1 MKTDPSRPSAPDVR
15 LSSETAASLAQQAAA
30 SSSSDPSA
38 PTVPEPKPCYTCG
51 TTTTSIRYTS
61 LQSHG
66 SIALCPA
73 CYSEGRFPSSLHS
86 GDFVR
91 VDTGDAYSHSDA
103 NSWSDQETLM
113 LLEGLEMFSEDWEQI
128 SNHVGTRTKEQCIVK
143 FLKLPIEDRFL
154 EGAGGNDVGPLKYLK
169 ALGDK
174 EDNPVMSVVAFLAS
188 AVDTEVAAKAAGE
201 AIEQLEKSLRKK
213 VEKKEENG
221 TEEDA
226 MDVEGGAAPTT
237 NGHSI
242 AEEEAKNGDSED
254 KSTSDPRSNL
264 QKAALVA
271 LGSAAAKAHALA
283 LEEDAS
289 LHSLV
294 TSIVDAQ
301 VRKLDLK
308 LKHFDELESLLEMER
323 RSMEQQKQEMFNE
336 KAKMQKM
343 MGEVLGLWQRARQG
357 QAGGISQQEIQ
368 NVMSQGTGQLP
379 RAQAVQNPG
388 PPPTDQEGEA
398 LQLS

>member
-1 MKTDPSRPSAPDVR
+1 
-15 LSSETAASLAQQAAA
+15 
-30 SSSSDPSA
+30 
-38 PTVPEPKPCYTCG
+38 
-51 TTTTSIRYTS
+51 
-61 LQSHG
+61 
-66 SIALCPA
+66 
-73 CYSEGRFPSSLHS
+73 
-86 GDFVR
+86 
-91 VDTGDAYSHSDA
+91 
-103 NSWSDQETLM
+103 
-113 LLEGLEMFSEDWEQI
+113 MFSEDWEQI

-154 EGAGGNDVGPLKYLK
+154 EGAAAGGSDVGPLKYLK

-188 AVDTEVAAKAAGE
+188 AVDPEVAAKAAGD

-226 MDVEGGAAPTT
+226 MEVEGGAAAPTT
-237 NGHSI
+237 NGHSNG
-242 AEEEAKNGDSED
+242 EEEDTKNGDLED

-308 LKHFDELESLLEMER
+308 LKHFDELESLLELER
-323 RSMEQQKQEMFNE
+323 RSMEQQKQEMFSE

-343 MGEVLGLWQRARQG
+343 MGEVMGLWQRAKQG
-357 QAGGISQQEIQ
+357 QAGGISQQEIAS
-368 NVMSQGTGQLP
+368 VMSQSTNQLP